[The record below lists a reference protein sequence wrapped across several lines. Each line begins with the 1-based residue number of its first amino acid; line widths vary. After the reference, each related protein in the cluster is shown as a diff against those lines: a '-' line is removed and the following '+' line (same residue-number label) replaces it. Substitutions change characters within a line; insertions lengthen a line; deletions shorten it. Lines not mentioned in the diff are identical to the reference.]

1 MAAHRYPHK
10 MNERER
16 QMKARRNRFVSR
28 WYRSAGRMVTFGLLQ
43 GLHNF
48 SLFGFLK
55 SVIVAA
61 LTIAAVCL
69 FFAYLPVLLGVVV
82 LIAAVVLAV
91 VLVRRHKQQASPAEE
106 PPAQGSPAGSA
117 ADESQRREFL
127 RHMEI
132 LKDCEEL
139 VNSSN
144 NFSTVLSRYDLLLQ
158 ELSYFAAF
166 EEIGPDYL
174 PSYGVNFKTPASELW
189 KRYSENMA
197 AYLNAAVDRILDVE
211 IEKALAL
218 KTAAGQEKHMVTWA
232 DKLQELEGVPAGTL
246 QYINELPVVAAL
258 REPKVSVSCPC
269 GNEFQGRP
277 HAHKGFVLVCPKC
290 GQKLRANT
298 SKP

>member
-1 MAAHRYPHK
+1 MPSRRYPHR
-10 MNERER
+10 MPERDRRMAESR
-16 QMKARRNRFVSR
+16 RATARAA
-28 WYRSAGRMVTFGLLQ
+28 RSAQRVMLWGLARGSVSIIQ
-43 GLHNF
+43 
-48 SLFGFLK
+48 SLVVAGITLF
-55 SVIVAA
+55 VVCIV
-61 LTIAAVCL
+61 LAVVG
-69 FFAYLPVLLGVVV
+69 AVLPVLLGALALIVAVVV
-82 LIAAVVLAV
+82 VV
-91 VLVRRHKQQASPAEE
+91 VLVRQRRPQASPAGD
-106 PPAQGSPAGSA
+106 PPAQGSQAGSA
-117 ADESQRREFL
+117 ADEAQRRELL

-139 VNSSN
+139 VNTSN

-174 PSYGVNFKTPASELW
+174 PSYGINFKTPASELW
-189 KRYSENMA
+189 KRYFDNMA
-197 AYLNAAVDRILDVE
+197 EYLNAAVDRILDAE

-218 KTAAGQEKHMVTWA
+218 KTAAGQEKHMAAWV

-246 QYINELPVVAAL
+246 QYINELPVAAAL

>member
-10 MNERER
+10 MSTRDR
-16 QMKARRNRFVSR
+16 QMKARARATARAAA
-28 WYRSAGRMVTFGLLQ
+28 SAQRMMLWGLARGSVNIIKSLVVAAAA
-43 GLHNF
+43 
-48 SLFGFLK
+48 LFGVCIVLGLFSIVLPYAIGFA
-55 SVIVAA
+55 VLIVA
-61 LTIAAVCL
+61 
-69 FFAYLPVLLGVVV
+69 VVF
-82 LIAAVVLAV
+82 AV
-91 VLVRRHKQQASPAEE
+91 VLVQRHKQQSSPAED
-106 PPAQGSPAGSA
+106 PPAQSSPAGSA
-117 ADESQRREFL
+117 ADEAQRRELL

-174 PSYGVNFKTPASELW
+174 PSYGINFKTPASELW
-189 KRYSENMA
+189 KRYFDNMA
-197 AYLNAAVDRILDVE
+197 EYLNAAVDRILDAE

-218 KTAAGQEKHMVTWA
+218 KTAAGQEKHMAAWV
-232 DKLQELEGVPAGTL
+232 DKLQELEGVPTGTL
-246 QYINELPVVAAL
+246 QYINELPVAAAL

>member
-16 QMKARRNRFVSR
+16 QMKARARATARAAA
-28 WYRSAGRMVTFGLLQ
+28 SAQRMMLWGLARGSVNIIKSLVVAAAA
-43 GLHNF
+43 
-48 SLFGFLK
+48 LFGVCIVLGLFSIVLPYAIGFA
-55 SVIVAA
+55 VLIVA
-61 LTIAAVCL
+61 
-69 FFAYLPVLLGVVV
+69 VVF
-82 LIAAVVLAV
+82 AV
-91 VLVRRHKQQASPAEE
+91 VLVQRHKQQSSPAED

-117 ADESQRREFL
+117 ADEAQRRELL

-174 PSYGVNFKTPASELW
+174 PSYGINFKTPASELW
-189 KRYSENMA
+189 KRYFDNMA
-197 AYLNAAVDRILDVE
+197 EYLNAAVDRILDAE

-218 KTAAGQEKHMVTWA
+218 KTAAGQEKHMAAWV

-246 QYINELPVVAAL
+246 QYINELPVAAAL

>member
-10 MNERER
+10 MSTRDR
-16 QMKARRNRFVSR
+16 QMKARARATARAAA
-28 WYRSAGRMVTFGLLQ
+28 SAQRMMLWGLARGSVNIIKSLVVAAAT
-43 GLHNF
+43 
-48 SLFGFLK
+48 LFG
-55 SVIVAA
+55 VCIV
-61 LTIAAVCL
+61 LGL
-69 FFAYLPVLLGVVV
+69 FSIVLPYAIGFAV
-82 LIAAVVLAV
+82 LIVAVVLAV
-91 VLVRRHKQQASPAEE
+91 VLVQRHKQQASPAED
-106 PPAQGSPAGSA
+106 PPAQGSPVGST
-117 ADESQRREFL
+117 ADEAQRRELL

-174 PSYGVNFKTPASELW
+174 PSYGINFKTPASELW
-189 KRYSENMA
+189 KRYFDNMA
-197 AYLNAAVDRILDVE
+197 EYLNAAVDRILDVE
-211 IEKALAL
+211 IEKALTL
-218 KTAAGQEKHMVTWA
+218 KTAAGQEKRMAAWV

-246 QYINELPVVAAL
+246 QYISGLPVAAAL

>member
-16 QMKARRNRFVSR
+16 QMKARARATARAAA
-28 WYRSAGRMVTFGLLQ
+28 SAQRMMLWGLARGSVNIIKSLVVAAAA
-43 GLHNF
+43 
-48 SLFGFLK
+48 LFGVCIVLGLFSIVLPYAI
-55 SVIVAA
+55 VFAVLIVA
-61 LTIAAVCL
+61 
-69 FFAYLPVLLGVVV
+69 VVF
-82 LIAAVVLAV
+82 AV
-91 VLVRRHKQQASPAEE
+91 VLVQRHKQQSSPAED

-117 ADESQRREFL
+117 ADEAQRRELL

-174 PSYGVNFKTPASELW
+174 PSYGINFKTPASELW
-189 KRYSENMA
+189 KRYFDNMA
-197 AYLNAAVDRILDVE
+197 EYLNAAVDRILDAE

-218 KTAAGQEKHMVTWA
+218 KTAAGQEKHMAAWV

-246 QYINELPVVAAL
+246 QYINELPVAAAL

-277 HAHKGFVLVCPKC
+277 HAHKGFVLVCSKC

>member
-10 MNERER
+10 MSTRDR
-16 QMKARRNRFVSR
+16 QMKARARATARAAA
-28 WYRSAGRMVTFGLLQ
+28 SAQRMMLWGLAR
-43 GLHNF
+43 GSVNIIK
-48 SLFGFLK
+48 SIVVAAAALFGVCIVLGLFSIVLPYAIGFA
-55 SVIVAA
+55 VLIVA
-61 LTIAAVCL
+61 
-69 FFAYLPVLLGVVV
+69 VVF
-82 LIAAVVLAV
+82 AV
-91 VLVRRHKQQASPAEE
+91 VLVQRHKQQSSPAED
-106 PPAQGSPAGSA
+106 PPAQSSPAGPA
-117 ADESQRREFL
+117 ADEVQRRELL
-127 RHMEI
+127 RRMEI

-174 PSYGVNFKTPASELW
+174 PSYGINFKTPASELW
-189 KRYSENMA
+189 KRYFDNMA
-197 AYLNAAVDRILDVE
+197 EYLNAAVDRILDAE

-218 KTAAGQEKHMVTWA
+218 KTTAGQEKHMVAWA

-246 QYINELPVVAAL
+246 QYINGLPVAAAL

>member
-28 WYRSAGRMVTFGLLQ
+28 GYHSAGRMVTFGLLQ
-43 GLHNF
+43 SLHGF
-48 SLFGFLK
+48 SLLGFLK
-55 SVIVAA
+55 SVVVAA

-69 FFAYLPVLLGVVV
+69 FFAYLPVLGVLA
-82 LIAAVVLAV
+82 LIVAVVAAV
-91 VLVRRHKQQASPAEE
+91 VLVRRRRQQASPAED
-106 PPAQGSPAGSA
+106 PPAQSSPVGSA
-117 ADESQRREFL
+117 ADEAHRRELL

-174 PSYGVNFKTPASELW
+174 PSYGINFKTPASELW
-189 KRYSENMA
+189 KRYFDNMA
-197 AYLNAAVDRILDVE
+197 EYLNAAVDRILDVE
-211 IEKALAL
+211 IEKALTL
-218 KTAAGQEKHMVTWA
+218 KTAAGQEKHMAAWV

-246 QYINELPVVAAL
+246 QYINGLPVAAAL

>member
-16 QMKARRNRFVSR
+16 QMKARRSRFVSR
-28 WYRSAGRMVTFGLLQ
+28 GYRSAGRLVTFGLLQ
-43 GLHNF
+43 SLHGF
-48 SLFGFLK
+48 SLLGFLK
-55 SVIVAA
+55 SVVVAA

-69 FFAYLPVLLGVVV
+69 FFAYLPVLGVLA
-82 LIAAVVLAV
+82 LIVAVVAAV
-91 VLVRRHKQQASPAEE
+91 VLVRRRRQQASPAEDS
-106 PPAQGSPAGSA
+106 PAQGSPVGSA
-117 ADESQRREFL
+117 ADEAQRRELL

-174 PSYGVNFKTPASELW
+174 PSYGINFKTPASELW
-189 KRYSENMA
+189 KRYFDNMA
-197 AYLNAAVDRILDVE
+197 EYLNTSVDRILDVE

-218 KTAAGQEKHMVTWA
+218 KTAAGQEKHMVAWV

-246 QYINELPVVAAL
+246 QYINGLPVAAAL

>member
-10 MNERER
+10 MSTRDR
-16 QMKARRNRFVSR
+16 QMKARARATARAAA
-28 WYRSAGRMVTFGLLQ
+28 SAQRMMLWGLARGSVNIIKSLVVAAAA
-43 GLHNF
+43 
-48 SLFGFLK
+48 LFGVCIVLGLFSIVLPYAIGFA
-55 SVIVAA
+55 VLIVA
-61 LTIAAVCL
+61 
-69 FFAYLPVLLGVVV
+69 VVF
-82 LIAAVVLAV
+82 AV
-91 VLVRRHKQQASPAEE
+91 VLVQRHKQQSSPAED
-106 PPAQGSPAGSA
+106 PPAQSSPAGPA
-117 ADESQRREFL
+117 ADEVQRRELL

-174 PSYGVNFKTPASELW
+174 PSYGINFKTPASELW
-189 KRYSENMA
+189 KRYFDNMA
-197 AYLNAAVDRILDVE
+197 EYLNAAVDRILDAE

-218 KTAAGQEKHMVTWA
+218 KTAAGQEKHMAAWV

-246 QYINELPVVAAL
+246 QYINGLPVAAAL

>member
-1 MAAHRYPHK
+1 
-10 MNERER
+10 
-16 QMKARRNRFVSR
+16 
-28 WYRSAGRMVTFGLLQ
+28 MVTFGLLQ
-43 GLHNF
+43 SLHGF
-48 SLFGFLK
+48 SLLGFLK
-55 SVIVAA
+55 SVVVAA

-69 FFAYLPVLLGVVV
+69 FFAYLPVLGAVA
-82 LIAAVVLAV
+82 LIAAVVVAV
-91 VLVRRHKQQASPAEE
+91 VLVRQRRPQASPVED

-117 ADESQRREFL
+117 ADEAQRRELL

-174 PSYGVNFKTPASELW
+174 PSYGINFKTPASELW
-189 KRYSENMA
+189 KRYFDNMA
-197 AYLNAAVDRILDVE
+197 EYLNAAVDRILDAE
-211 IEKALAL
+211 IERPLRSKPPP
-218 KTAAGQEKHMVTWA
+218 GQEKHMAAWV

-246 QYINELPVVAAL
+246 QYINELPVAAAL

-269 GNEFQGRP
+269 GNEFQGVHTLTRVSSSFAQSAAKSSAPILQNRNACDPLQKGNAHQTVGKRP
-277 HAHKGFVLVCPKC
+277 CGRFVFLCLVFRI
-290 GQKLRANT
+290 GL
-298 SKP
+298 

>member
-28 WYRSAGRMVTFGLLQ
+28 GYHSAGRMVTFGLLQ
-43 GLHNF
+43 SLHGF
-48 SLFGFLK
+48 SLLGFLK
-55 SVIVAA
+55 SVVVAA

-69 FFAYLPVLLGVVV
+69 FFAYLPVLGVLA
-82 LIAAVVLAV
+82 LIVAVVAAV
-91 VLVRRHKQQASPAEE
+91 VLVRRRRQQASPAEY
-106 PPAQGSPAGSA
+106 PPAQGSPVGSA
-117 ADESQRREFL
+117 ADEAHRRELL

-174 PSYGVNFKTPASELW
+174 PSYGINFKTPASELW
-189 KRYSENMA
+189 KRYFDNMA
-197 AYLNAAVDRILDVE
+197 EYLNAAVDRILDVE
-211 IEKALAL
+211 IEKALTL
-218 KTAAGQEKHMVTWA
+218 KTAAGQEKHMAAWV

-246 QYINELPVVAAL
+246 QYINGLPVAAAL

-290 GQKLRANT
+290 GKKLRANT

>member
-16 QMKARRNRFVSR
+16 QMKARRSRFVSR
-28 WYRSAGRMVTFGLLQ
+28 GYRSAGRMVTFGLLQ
-43 GLHNF
+43 SLHSF
-48 SLFGFLK
+48 SLLGFLK
-55 SVIVAA
+55 SVVVAA

-69 FFAYLPVLLGVVV
+69 FFAYLPVLGVLALIVAVVV
-82 LIAAVVLAV
+82 AV
-91 VLVRRHKQQASPAEE
+91 VLVRRRRPQAIPAED
-106 PPAQGSPAGSA
+106 PPAQGSPAEPT
-117 ADESQRREFL
+117 ADEMQRRELL

-166 EEIGPDYL
+166 EEIGSDYL
-174 PSYGVNFKTPASELW
+174 PSYGISFKTPASELW
-189 KRYSENMA
+189 KRYFDNMA
-197 AYLNAAVDRILDVE
+197 EYLNAAVDRILDAE

-218 KTAAGQEKHMVTWA
+218 KTAAGQEKHMVAWA

-246 QYINELPVVAAL
+246 QYINGLPVVAAL

>member
-16 QMKARRNRFVSR
+16 QMKARRSRFVSR
-28 WYRSAGRMVTFGLLQ
+28 GYRSAGRMVTFGLLQ
-43 GLHNF
+43 SLHGF
-48 SLFGFLK
+48 SLLGFLK
-55 SVIVAA
+55 SVVVAA

-69 FFAYLPVLLGVVV
+69 FFAYLPVLGVLA
-82 LIAAVVLAV
+82 LIVAVVAAV
-91 VLVRRHKQQASPAEE
+91 VLVRRRRQQASPTED
-106 PPAQGSPAGSA
+106 PPAQGSPVGSA
-117 ADESQRREFL
+117 ADEAHRRELL

-174 PSYGVNFKTPASELW
+174 PSYGINFKTPASELW
-189 KRYSENMA
+189 KRYFDNMA
-197 AYLNAAVDRILDVE
+197 EYLNAAVDRILDVE
-211 IEKALAL
+211 IEKALTL
-218 KTAAGQEKHMVTWA
+218 KTAAGQEKHMAAWV

-246 QYINELPVVAAL
+246 QYINGLPVAAAL

>member
-1 MAAHRYPHK
+1 MPSRRYPHR
-10 MNERER
+10 MPERDRRMAESR
-16 QMKARRNRFVSR
+16 RATARAA
-28 WYRSAGRMVTFGLLQ
+28 RSAQRVMLWGLARGSVSIIQ
-43 GLHNF
+43 
-48 SLFGFLK
+48 SLVVAGITLF
-55 SVIVAA
+55 VVCIV
-61 LTIAAVCL
+61 LAVVG
-69 FFAYLPVLLGVVV
+69 AVLPVLLGAVA
-82 LIAAVVLAV
+82 LIAAVVVAV
-91 VLVRRHKQQASPAEE
+91 ALVRRRRAQAIPAEDLPAHGSQAE
-106 PPAQGSPAGSA
+106 PA
-117 ADESQRREFL
+117 ADEAQRRELL

-166 EEIGPDYL
+166 EEIGSDYL
-174 PSYGVNFKTPASELW
+174 PSYGINFKTPASELW
-189 KRYSENMA
+189 KRYFDNMA
-197 AYLNAAVDRILDVE
+197 EYLNAAVDRILDAE

-218 KTAAGQEKHMVTWA
+218 KTAAGQEKHMVAWA

-246 QYINELPVVAAL
+246 QYINGLPVIAAL

>member
-16 QMKARRNRFVSR
+16 QMKTRRSRFVSR
-28 WYRSAGRMVTFGLLQ
+28 GYRSAGRMVTFGLLQ
-43 GLHNF
+43 SLHGF
-48 SLFGFLK
+48 SLLGFLK
-55 SVIVAA
+55 SVVVAA

-69 FFAYLPVLLGVVV
+69 FFAYLPVLGVLALIVAGVV
-82 LIAAVVLAV
+82 AV
-91 VLVRRHKQQASPAEE
+91 VLVRRRRPQAIPAED
-106 PPAQGSPAGSA
+106 PPAQGSPAEPT
-117 ADESQRREFL
+117 ADEMQRRELL

-166 EEIGPDYL
+166 EEIGSDYL
-174 PSYGVNFKTPASELW
+174 PSYGINFKTPASELW
-189 KRYSENMA
+189 KRYFDNMA
-197 AYLNAAVDRILDVE
+197 EYLNAAVDRILDAE

-218 KTAAGQEKHMVTWA
+218 KTAAGQEKHMVAWV

-246 QYINELPVVAAL
+246 QYINGLPVAAAL

>member
-16 QMKARRNRFVSR
+16 QMKARRSRFVSR
-28 WYRSAGRMVTFGLLQ
+28 GYRSAGRMVTFGLLQ
-43 GLHNF
+43 SLHGF
-48 SLFGFLK
+48 SLLGFLK
-55 SVIVAA
+55 SVVVAA

-69 FFAYLPVLLGVVV
+69 FFAYLPVLGVLA
-82 LIAAVVLAV
+82 LIVAVVAAV
-91 VLVRRHKQQASPAEE
+91 VLVRQHKQQASSAED
-106 PPAQGSPAGSA
+106 PPAQGSPVGSA
-117 ADESQRREFL
+117 ADEAQRRELL

-174 PSYGVNFKTPASELW
+174 PSYGINFKTPASELW
-189 KRYSENMA
+189 KRYFDNMTE
-197 AYLNAAVDRILDVE
+197 YLNAAVDRILDVE
-211 IEKALAL
+211 IEKALTL
-218 KTAAGQEKHMVTWA
+218 KTAAGQEKRMAAWV

-246 QYINELPVVAAL
+246 QYINGLPVAAAL

>member
-16 QMKARRNRFVSR
+16 QMKARRSRFVSR
-28 WYRSAGRMVTFGLLQ
+28 GYRSAGRMVTFGLLQ
-43 GLHNF
+43 SLHGF
-48 SLFGFLK
+48 SLLGFIK
-55 SVIVAA
+55 SVVVAA

-69 FFAYLPVLLGVVV
+69 FFAYLPVLGVLALIVAVVV
-82 LIAAVVLAV
+82 AV
-91 VLVRRHKQQASPAEE
+91 VLVRRRRPQAIPAED
-106 PPAQGSPAGSA
+106 PPAQGSPAGPA
-117 ADESQRREFL
+117 ADEVQRCELL

-174 PSYGVNFKTPASELW
+174 PSYGINFKTPASELW
-189 KRYSENMA
+189 KRYFDNMA
-197 AYLNAAVDRILDVE
+197 EYLNAAVDRILDAE

-218 KTAAGQEKHMVTWA
+218 KTAAGQEKHMVAWA

-246 QYINELPVVAAL
+246 QYINGLPVAAAL

>member
-10 MNERER
+10 MSTRDR
-16 QMKARRNRFVSR
+16 QMKARARATARAAA
-28 WYRSAGRMVTFGLLQ
+28 SAQRMMLWGLARGSVNIIKSLVVAAAA
-43 GLHNF
+43 
-48 SLFGFLK
+48 LFGVCIVLGLFSIVLPYAIGFA
-55 SVIVAA
+55 VLIVA
-61 LTIAAVCL
+61 
-69 FFAYLPVLLGVVV
+69 VVF
-82 LIAAVVLAV
+82 AV
-91 VLVRRHKQQASPAEE
+91 VLVQRHKQQSSPAED
-106 PPAQGSPAGSA
+106 PPAQSSPAGPA
-117 ADESQRREFL
+117 ADEVQRRELL

-174 PSYGVNFKTPASELW
+174 PSYGINFKIPASELW
-189 KRYSENMA
+189 KRYFDNMA
-197 AYLNAAVDRILDVE
+197 EYLNAAVDRILDAE

-218 KTAAGQEKHMVTWA
+218 KTAAGQEKHMAAWV

-246 QYINELPVVAAL
+246 QYINELPVAAAL

>member
-16 QMKARRNRFVSR
+16 QMKARARATARAAA
-28 WYRSAGRMVTFGLLQ
+28 SAQRMMLWGLAR
-43 GLHNF
+43 GSVNIIK
-48 SLFGFLK
+48 SLFVAAAALFGVCIVLGLFSIVLPYAIGFAVL
-55 SVIVAA
+55 IVA
-61 LTIAAVCL
+61 
-69 FFAYLPVLLGVVV
+69 VVF
-82 LIAAVVLAV
+82 AV
-91 VLVRRHKQQASPAEE
+91 VLVQRHKQQSSPAED
-106 PPAQGSPAGSA
+106 PTAQGSPAGSA
-117 ADESQRREFL
+117 ADEAQRRELL

-174 PSYGVNFKTPASELW
+174 PSYGINFKTPASELW
-189 KRYSENMA
+189 KRYFDNMA
-197 AYLNAAVDRILDVE
+197 EYLNAAVDRILDAE

-218 KTAAGQEKHMVTWA
+218 KTAAGQEKHMAAWV

-246 QYINELPVVAAL
+246 QYINELPVAAAL

>member
-16 QMKARRNRFVSR
+16 QMKARRSRFVSR
-28 WYRSAGRMVTFGLLQ
+28 GYRSAGRMVTFGLLQ
-43 GLHNF
+43 SLHGF
-48 SLFGFLK
+48 SLLGFLK
-55 SVIVAA
+55 SVVVAA

-69 FFAYLPVLLGVVV
+69 FFAYLPVLGAVA
-82 LIAAVVLAV
+82 LIVAVVAVV
-91 VLVRRHKQQASPAEE
+91 VLVRQRRPQASPAED
-106 PPAQGSPAGSA
+106 PTAQGSPAGSA
-117 ADESQRREFL
+117 ADEAQRRELL

-174 PSYGVNFKTPASELW
+174 PSYGINFKTPASELW
-189 KRYSENMA
+189 KRYFDNMA
-197 AYLNAAVDRILDVE
+197 KYLNAAVDRILDAE

-218 KTAAGQEKHMVTWA
+218 KTAAGQEKHMAAWV

-246 QYINELPVVAAL
+246 QYINELPVAAAL

>member
-28 WYRSAGRMVTFGLLQ
+28 GYHSAGRMVTFGLLQ
-43 GLHNF
+43 SLHGF
-48 SLFGFLK
+48 SLLGFLK
-55 SVIVAA
+55 SVVVAA

-69 FFAYLPVLLGVVV
+69 FFAYLPVLGVLA
-82 LIAAVVLAV
+82 LIVAVVAAV
-91 VLVRRHKQQASPAEE
+91 VLVRRRRQQASPAEDL
-106 PPAQGSPAGSA
+106 PAQGSPVGSA
-117 ADESQRREFL
+117 ADEAHRRELL

-174 PSYGVNFKTPASELW
+174 PSYGINFKTPASELW
-189 KRYSENMA
+189 KRYFDNMA
-197 AYLNAAVDRILDVE
+197 EYLNAAVDRILDVE
-211 IEKALAL
+211 IEKALTL
-218 KTAAGQEKHMVTWA
+218 KTAAGQEKHMAAWV

-246 QYINELPVVAAL
+246 QYINGLPVAAAL

>member
-10 MNERER
+10 MSTRDR
-16 QMKARRNRFVSR
+16 QMKARARATARAAA
-28 WYRSAGRMVTFGLLQ
+28 SAQRMMLWGLARGSVNIIKSLVVAAAA
-43 GLHNF
+43 
-48 SLFGFLK
+48 LFGVCIVLGLFSIVLPYAIGFA
-55 SVIVAA
+55 VLIVA
-61 LTIAAVCL
+61 VV
-69 FFAYLPVLLGVVV
+69 FVVV
-82 LIAAVVLAV
+82 LVQ
-91 VLVRRHKQQASPAEE
+91 RHKQQSSPAED
-106 PPAQGSPAGSA
+106 PPAQISPAGPA
-117 ADESQRREFL
+117 ADEVQRRELL

-174 PSYGVNFKTPASELW
+174 PSYGINFKTPASELW
-189 KRYSENMA
+189 KRYFDNMA
-197 AYLNAAVDRILDVE
+197 EYLNAAVDRILDAE

-218 KTAAGQEKHMVTWA
+218 KTAAGQEKHMVAWA

-246 QYINELPVVAAL
+246 QYINGLPVAAAL

>member
-1 MAAHRYPHK
+1 
-10 MNERER
+10 
-16 QMKARRNRFVSR
+16 
-28 WYRSAGRMVTFGLLQ
+28 MVTFGLLQ
-43 GLHNF
+43 GLHGF
-48 SLFGFLK
+48 SLLGFLK
-55 SVIVAA
+55 SVVVAA
-61 LTIAAVCL
+61 LTLAAVCL
-69 FFAYLPVLLGVVV
+69 FFAYLPVLGILALIVAVVV
-82 LIAAVVLAV
+82 AV
-91 VLVRRHKQQASPAEE
+91 VLVRQRRPQASPVED

-117 ADESQRREFL
+117 ADEAQRRELL

-174 PSYGVNFKTPASELW
+174 PSYGINFKTPASELW
-189 KRYSENMA
+189 KRYFDNMA
-197 AYLNAAVDRILDVE
+197 EYLNAAVDRILDAE

-218 KTAAGQEKHMVTWA
+218 KTAAGQEKHMAAWV

-246 QYINELPVVAAL
+246 QYINELPVAAAL

>member
-1 MAAHRYPHK
+1 MPARKDVVKANRK
-10 MNERER
+10 AE
-16 QMKARRNRFVSR
+16 ARRRQYAR
-28 WYRSAGRMVTFGLLQ
+28 GYRSAGRMVTFGLLQ
-43 GLHNF
+43 GLHGF
-48 SLFGFLK
+48 SPLGFLK
-55 SVIVAA
+55 SIVVAA
-61 LTIAAVCL
+61 LTITAVCL
-69 FFAYLPVLLGVVV
+69 FLAYLPVLLCVVA

-91 VLVRRHKQQASPAEE
+91 VLVQRHKQQSSPAED

-117 ADESQRREFL
+117 ADEAQRRELL

-174 PSYGVNFKTPASELW
+174 PSYGINFKTPASELW
-189 KRYSENMA
+189 KRYFDNMA
-197 AYLNAAVDRILDVE
+197 EYLNAAVDRILDAE

-218 KTAAGQEKHMVTWA
+218 KTAAGQEKHMVAWA

-246 QYINELPVVAAL
+246 QYINGLPVAAAL

>member
-16 QMKARRNRFVSR
+16 QMKARRSRFVSR
-28 WYRSAGRMVTFGLLQ
+28 GYRSAGRMVTFGLLQ
-43 GLHNF
+43 SLHGF
-48 SLFGFLK
+48 SLLGFLK
-55 SVIVAA
+55 SVVVAA

-69 FFAYLPVLLGVVV
+69 FFAYLPVLGVLA
-82 LIAAVVLAV
+82 LIAAVVVAV
-91 VLVRRHKQQASPAEE
+91 VLVRRRRPQATPAED
-106 PPAQGSPAGSA
+106 PPAQGSPAGPTT
-117 ADESQRREFL
+117 DEMQRRELL

-174 PSYGVNFKTPASELW
+174 PSYGINFKTPASELW
-189 KRYSENMA
+189 NRYFDNMA
-197 AYLNAAVDRILDVE
+197 EYLNAAVDRILDAE

-218 KTAAGQEKHMVTWA
+218 KTAAGQEKHMVAWA

-246 QYINELPVVAAL
+246 QYINGLPVVAAL

>member
-16 QMKARRNRFVSR
+16 QMKARRSRFVSR
-28 WYRSAGRMVTFGLLQ
+28 GYRSAGRMVTFGLLQ
-43 GLHNF
+43 SLHGF
-48 SLFGFLK
+48 SLLGFIK
-55 SVIVAA
+55 SVVVAA

-69 FFAYLPVLLGVVV
+69 FFAYLPVLGAVA
-82 LIAAVVLAV
+82 LIVAVVAVV
-91 VLVRRHKQQASPAEE
+91 VLVRQRRPQASPAED

-117 ADESQRREFL
+117 ADEAQRRELL

-174 PSYGVNFKTPASELW
+174 PSYGINFKTPASELW
-189 KRYSENMA
+189 KRYFDNMA
-197 AYLNAAVDRILDVE
+197 EYLNAAVDRIL
-211 IEKALAL
+211 
-218 KTAAGQEKHMVTWA
+218 
-232 DKLQELEGVPAGTL
+232 
-246 QYINELPVVAAL
+246 QYINELPVAAAL

>member
-1 MAAHRYPHK
+1 MPSRRYPHR
-10 MNERER
+10 MPERDRRMAESR
-16 QMKARRNRFVSR
+16 RATARAA
-28 WYRSAGRMVTFGLLQ
+28 RSAQRVMLWGLARGSVSIIQ
-43 GLHNF
+43 
-48 SLFGFLK
+48 SLVVAGITLF
-55 SVIVAA
+55 VVCIV
-61 LTIAAVCL
+61 LAVVG
-69 FFAYLPVLLGVVV
+69 AVLPVLLGAVA
-82 LIAAVVLAV
+82 LIAAVAVAVL
-91 VLVRRHKQQASPAEE
+91 LVRRRRKQGPVEDPPTQSSQARP
-106 PPAQGSPAGSA
+106 A
-117 ADESQRREFL
+117 ADEAQRRELL
-127 RHMEI
+127 RHMEN

-144 NFSTVLSRYDLLLQ
+144 NFSTVLSRYDFLLQ

-189 KRYSENMA
+189 KRYFDNMA
-197 AYLNAAVDRILDVE
+197 EYLNAAVDRILDAE

-218 KTAAGQEKHMVTWA
+218 KTAAGQEKHMVAWA

-246 QYINELPVVAAL
+246 QYINGLPVVAAL

-269 GNEFQGRP
+269 GNEFQWRP
-277 HAHKGFVLVCPKC
+277 HAHKGFFLVFPKC

>member
-28 WYRSAGRMVTFGLLQ
+28 GYRSAGRMVTFGLLQ
-43 GLHNF
+43 GLHGF
-48 SLFGFLK
+48 SLLGFLK
-55 SVIVAA
+55 SVVVAA
-61 LTIAAVCL
+61 LTLAAVCL
-69 FFAYLPVLLGVVV
+69 FFAYLPVLGVLALIVAVVV
-82 LIAAVVLAV
+82 AV
-91 VLVRRHKQQASPAEE
+91 VLVRQRRPQASPAED
-106 PPAQGSPAGSA
+106 PPAQGSPAGSE
-117 ADESQRREFL
+117 ADEAQRRELL

-174 PSYGVNFKTPASELW
+174 PSYGINFKTPASELW
-189 KRYSENMA
+189 KRYFDNMA
-197 AYLNAAVDRILDVE
+197 EYLNAAVDRILDAE

-218 KTAAGQEKHMVTWA
+218 KTAAGQEKHMAAWV

-246 QYINELPVVAAL
+246 QYINGLPVAAAL

>member
-1 MAAHRYPHK
+1 MASHRYPHK
-10 MNERER
+10 MSTRDR
-16 QMKARRNRFVSR
+16 QMKARARATA
-28 WYRSAGRMVTFGLLQ
+28 RSARSAQRMMVWGLAR
-43 GLHNF
+43 GAGSITASIF
-48 SLFGFLK
+48 KAAATLF
-55 SVIVAA
+55 
-61 LTIAAVCL
+61 AVCIVL
-69 FFAYLPVLLGVVV
+69 GLVAVALPYAIGFAV
-82 LIAAVVLAV
+82 LIAAVVFAV
-91 VLVRRHKQQASPAEE
+91 VLVQRHKQQSSPAED
-106 PPAQGSPAGSA
+106 PPAQSSPAGPA
-117 ADESQRREFL
+117 ADEVQRRELL

-174 PSYGVNFKTPASELW
+174 PSYGINFKTPASELW
-189 KRYSENMA
+189 KRYFDNMA
-197 AYLNAAVDRILDVE
+197 EYLNAAVDRILDAE

-218 KTAAGQEKHMVTWA
+218 KTAAGQEKHMVAWA

-246 QYINELPVVAAL
+246 QYINGLPVAAAL

>member
-28 WYRSAGRMVTFGLLQ
+28 GYHSAGRMVTFGLLQ
-43 GLHNF
+43 SLHGF
-48 SLFGFLK
+48 SLLGFLK
-55 SVIVAA
+55 SVVVAA

-69 FFAYLPVLLGVVV
+69 FFAYLPVLGVLA
-82 LIAAVVLAV
+82 LIVAVVAAV
-91 VLVRRHKQQASPAEE
+91 VLVRRRRQQASPAED
-106 PPAQGSPAGSA
+106 PPAQGSPVESA
-117 ADESQRREFL
+117 ADEAHRRELL

-174 PSYGVNFKTPASELW
+174 PSYGINFKTPASELW
-189 KRYSENMA
+189 KRYFDNMA
-197 AYLNAAVDRILDVE
+197 EYLNAAVDRILDVE
-211 IEKALAL
+211 IEKALTL
-218 KTAAGQEKHMVTWA
+218 KTAAGQEKHMAAWV

-246 QYINELPVVAAL
+246 QYINGLPVAAAL